1 MDNASHRPPIDV
13 KGAALYSGM
22 SEGYLNKLRCTGGG
36 PVFIKR
42 KGVVRY
48 DPADLDAW
56 LNKCPQPL
64 LRYRCYRGPARHDT
78 EQTDSSNGET

>member
-1 MDNASHRPPIDV
+1 MDIASHRPPIDV

-56 LNKCPQPL
+56 LAAGKCKSTS
-64 LRYRCYRGPARHDT
+64 DT
-78 EQTDSSNGET
+78 REVA